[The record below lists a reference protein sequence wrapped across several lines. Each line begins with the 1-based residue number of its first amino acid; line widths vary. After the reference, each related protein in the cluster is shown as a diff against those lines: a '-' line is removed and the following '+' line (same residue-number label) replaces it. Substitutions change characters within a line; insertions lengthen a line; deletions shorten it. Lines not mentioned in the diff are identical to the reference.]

1 MTTTTAD
8 ASDAPDL
15 PEAAEPALAAPKKF
29 TPAKFFTTYGGLV
42 AIAIVALVL
51 LVWAPNSVSAFRLG
65 NLGKYCCW
73 ALAGVGIGL
82 AWGRGGMLVMGEGVF
97 FGLGGYAMAM
107 HMKLEAA
114 GPGEVPDFMVLYGDA
129 TMPGWWEPFRS
140 GAFTLFA
147 IVALPTVVSFVLG
160 YAILKRRVKGAY
172 FAILTQALAVAF
184 ATLLIA
190 TIKQTGGFNGL
201 NTFTTFFGQNLYD
214 PTVKKNLYMIAAGLV
229 IVCLVIVWQLYR
241 SRYGE
246 LLVATRDAEERIR
259 FLGYDPANIKL
270 VAFVVAAI
278 MASIGGAMFA
288 PIAGIISPSN
298 VDAAASIMMI
308 AGVALGGRASLL
320 GPALGAIAVG
330 YGQSTLS
337 EQFPTQWTYF
347 QGALFIVVLLFLP
360 GGIASLWP
368 KLKALVTSRSTESRP
383 VTEAEVPA

>member
-1 MTTTTAD
+1 MTTTAAD
-8 ASDAPDL
+8 AAEVPRATESSVDAPKRLSAPDL
-15 PEAAEPALAAPKKF
+15 LRS
-29 TPAKFFTTYGGLV
+29 YGGL
-42 AIAIVALVL
+42 AGIGLLALVL
-51 LVWAPNSVSAFRLG
+51 LVWAPGALTAFRLG

-73 ALAGVGIGL
+73 ALAAVGIGL
-82 AWGRGGMLVMGEGVF
+82 AWGRGGMLVMGQGVF
-97 FGLGGYAMAM
+97 FGLGGYMMAM

-129 TMPGWWEPFRS
+129 TMPAWWEPFRS
-140 GAFTLFA
+140 GPFTLVA
-147 IVALPTVVSFVLG
+147 IVVLPAVVSFLLG

-184 ATLLIA
+184 AALLIA

-214 PTVKKNLYMIAAGLV
+214 PTVKKNLYLIAAGLL
-229 IVCLVIVWQLYR
+229 IVSLLVVWQLYR

-270 VAFVVAAI
+270 VAFVVAAV
-278 MASIGGAMFA
+278 MASIGGALFA

-298 VDAAASIMMI
+298 IDATASIMMI

-330 YGQSTLS
+330 YGQTFLS
-337 EQFPTQWTYF
+337 EKFTTQWTYF
-347 QGALFIVVLLFLP
+347 QGGLFIVVLLFLP
-360 GGIASLWP
+360 LGVASLWS
-368 KLKALVTSRSTESRP
+368 KLRSLVSRLSP
-383 VTEAEVPA
+383 AAGAPAAEKGAVA

>member
-1 MTTTTAD
+1 MTTTT
-8 ASDAPDL
+8 DAPRVPDRVASA
-15 PEAAEPALAAPKKF
+15 PDAALAVPKRSSRSDLLR
-29 TPAKFFTTYGGLV
+29 TYGPLV
-42 AIAIVALVL
+42 GIALLALVL
-51 LVWAPNSVSAFRLG
+51 LVWAPSSLTPFRLG
-65 NLGKYCCW
+65 NLGKYCSW
-73 ALAGVGIGL
+73 AIAAVGIGL
-82 AWGRGGMLVMGEGVF
+82 AWGRGGMLVLGQGVF

-114 GPGEVPDFMVLYGDA
+114 GPGNVPDFMVLYGDG

-140 GAFTLFA
+140 GPFTLFA
-147 IVALPTVVSFVLG
+147 IVALPALVSFVLG

-201 NTFTTFFGQNLYD
+201 NTFTTFFGHNLYD
-214 PTVKKNLYMIAAGLV
+214 PTVKKNLYLIVAGLL
-229 IVCLVIVWQLYR
+229 IACLVIVWQLYR

-246 LLVATRDAEERIR
+246 LLVASRDAEERIR

-270 VAFVVAAI
+270 VAFVIAAV
-278 MASIGGAMFA
+278 MASVGGAMFV

-298 VDAAASIMMI
+298 VDATASIMLI

-330 YGQSTLS
+330 YGQTTLS
-337 EQFPTQWTYF
+337 ERFPTQWTYF
-347 QGALFIVVLLFLP
+347 QGALFVLVLLFLP
-360 GGIASLWP
+360 FGIASLGP
-368 KLKALVTSRSTESRP
+368 KLRALVSRRET
-383 VTEAEVPA
+383 VA